1 MRMARP
7 ESAGTPS
14 WLANGE
20 LRRGTCRRRLPFRAR
35 QRRTNQR
42 PMNRPLFDVDLGL
55 RLGWL
60 GRRCASVVRVQFW
73 IGARFD
79 RGIDRLVSAGW

>member
-1 MRMARP
+1 MARP

-42 PMNRPLFDVDLGL
+42 PMNGPLFDIHLGF

-60 GRRCASVVRVQFW
+60 GRRCGASVVRVQFW

-79 RGIDRLVSAGW
+79 RGIDRLGSAGW

>member
-1 MRMARP
+1 MARP
-7 ESAGTPS
+7 ESARTPS

-20 LRRGTCRRRLPFRAR
+20 FRRGTCRGRLPFRAR

-42 PMNRPLFDVDLGL
+42 PMNGPLFDVDLGF
-55 RLGWL
+55 RLGWR
-60 GRRCASVVRVQFW
+60 GRCGASVVRVQFW

-79 RGIDRLVSAGW
+79 RAINRLVSAGW

>member
-1 MRMARP
+1 
-7 ESAGTPS
+7 
-14 WLANGE
+14 
-20 LRRGTCRRRLPFRAR
+20 
-35 QRRTNQR
+35 
-42 PMNRPLFDVDLGL
+42 MNRPLFDVDLGF

-79 RGIDRLVSAGW
+79 RGIDRLVAAGW

>member
-1 MRMARP
+1 MART

-20 LRRGTCRRRLPFRAR
+20 FRRGTCRRRLPFRTR
-35 QRRTNQR
+35 QRGTNQG
-42 PMNRPLFDVDLGL
+42 PMNRPLFNVDLGF

-60 GRRCASVVRVQFW
+60 GSWCGGSVVRLEFW
-73 IGARFD
+73 FRARFNLGVD
-79 RGIDRLVSAGW
+79 RSVPAGR

>member
-1 MRMARP
+1 M
-7 ESAGTPS
+7 
-14 WLANGE
+14 NG
-20 LRRGTCRRRLPFRAR
+20 
-35 QRRTNQR
+35 
-42 PMNRPLFDVDLGL
+42 PLFDVDLGF

-60 GRRCASVVRVQFW
+60 GRRCGASVVRVQFW